1 LPQTR
6 RVSSLEAFGPN
17 LRRKRLRYG
26 ISLEELSF
34 RTKVSVD
41 LWDAM
46 EKNDFSRWPTGISA
60 RAYIREYAEAIGVD
74 PNATVD
80 EFCRVVPHGDRRAE
94 RVVRE
99 TAELIGHQ
107 LVWSDDLPP
116 TLIEGDRRAPAA
128 QPNGSGGRW
137 WTEANLRRLT
147 AGLDLIVVVTLAGT
161 MASALKVNFWAT
173 LSVTALSYHGGSLAL
188 LGCSPVVW
196 AIDTYASTHLPVRPR
211 GGVPVFR
218 RLSLIRHDDPSPDRD
233 HAA

>member
-1 LPQTR
+1 
-6 RVSSLEAFGPN
+6 

-60 RAYIREYAEAIGVD
+60 RAYIRDYAEAIGVD

-107 LVWSDDLPP
+107 LVWNDDLPP
-116 TLIEGDRRAPAA
+116 TLTEGDRRAPAA
-128 QPNGSGGRW
+128 HPNGSGGSW
-137 WTEANLRRLT
+137 WTETNLRGLA
-147 AGLDLIVVVTLAGT
+147 AGLDLIVVVALAGG
-161 MASALKVNFWAT
+161 MVAAFKVNLWAT
-173 LSVTALSYHGGSLAL
+173 LSATALLYNAGSLVF

-196 AIDTYASTHLPVRPR
+196 AIDTYASAHLPLRGR
-211 GGVPVFR
+211 GGVPIFR
-218 RLSLIRHDDPSPDRD
+218 RLGADPKR
-233 HAA
+233 